1 LKIES
6 TKILF
11 AVLNWGLGHATRS
24 LPIIKKLLA
33 DDNEIIIASS
43 GDALILLKLEF
54 PDINFIELPDY
65 NVN

>member
-1 LKIES
+1 MKIES